1 MAAVDS
7 WPGDPV
13 RLGLQLTDGDVT
25 RYPRA
30 TIFNGNASPV
40 PVGAVDLTH
49 KMLGF
54 YRADWLPP
62 YPGNFFAVYRVFQD
76 AAHTVEA
83 DYDRVLDNVVVYN
96 FDQPLL
102 GVTYDDQLD
111 QLRVDVSVTSRNKP
125 VPPPT
130 VVDALIEV
138 FDADDNVLFS
148 VADVSPDGEGVFRF
162 IKTAP
167 GLTEDRLYF
176 VKITINTTLG
186 QVIGRR
192 GFMTTT

>member
-1 MAAVDS
+1 MAFVDS

-13 RLGLQLTDGDVT
+13 RLGLQLTDGDGS

-40 PVGAVDLTH
+40 PVGAVNLDH
-49 KMLGF
+49 KSLGF
-54 YRADWLPP
+54 YRADWFPP

-76 AAHTVEA
+76 PARTIEA
-83 DYDRVLDNVVVYN
+83 DYDRVVDSVTVFG
-96 FDQPLL
+96 FDQPLM

-111 QLRVDVSVTSRNKP
+111 QLRADVSLTSKNKP
-125 VPPPT
+125 VAPPT

-148 VADVSPDGEGVFRF
+148 VADVAPDGEGVFRF
-162 IKTAP
+162 LKSNP
-167 GLTEDRLYF
+167 GLVEDRLYF

-192 GFMTTT
+192 GFMTAT